1 MRKIMMACAIA
12 ALVACGK
19 KDQNADN
26 TMGGTDTSAA
36 AGATHMD
43 TSMTQSTVQ
52 DTTVVKTDT
61 NVSRDTVKK
70 TDNAPKGARKDTSK
84 KM

>member
-1 MRKIMMACAIA
+1 MRKIMTALAIM

-19 KDQNADN
+19 KANNADN

-36 AGATHMD
+36 AGGTHMD
-43 TSMTQSTVQ
+43 TSMTQSTVR

-61 NVSRDTVKK
+61 SVSKDTVKK
-70 TDNAPKGARKDTSK
+70 TENAPKGAKKDSA